1 MKSQFTHALR
11 RLDASEVG
19 RPHGRRRM
27 KNIIA
32 GSLDARVQPLYDY
45 WAVAAGGSS
54 FREETLFQIA
64 WGGSYTPA
72 GGSQLIKT
80 YYHTNLTGS
89 GGSLPAP
96 NKLLVKNI
104 SIMTRPDMHPTDVVN
119 LAGQYVVEF
128 NTLQKTFWRGHAQK
142 LPAGAGVFVNGF
154 NSGAAA
160 ATALSCYSAANGWP
174 TASNCSPL
182 VMDTP
187 AIANAQ
193 VNPILGVLLEQQQPF
208 YLDVNPTLTQTTA
221 AVTTTTAT
229 TGVASVG
236 VIAWG
241 YLEGIQLVAIV

>member
-11 RLDASEVG
+11 RMDSSEVG
-19 RPHGRRRM
+19 RPHARRRM
-27 KNIIA
+27 RNIIA

-154 NSGAAA
+154 NNGTGA
-160 ATALSCYSAANGWP
+160 ATALTLYSAANGWP

-187 AIANAQ
+187 AIQNAQ

-208 YLDVNPTLTQTTA
+208 YLDVNPTLTGTTA